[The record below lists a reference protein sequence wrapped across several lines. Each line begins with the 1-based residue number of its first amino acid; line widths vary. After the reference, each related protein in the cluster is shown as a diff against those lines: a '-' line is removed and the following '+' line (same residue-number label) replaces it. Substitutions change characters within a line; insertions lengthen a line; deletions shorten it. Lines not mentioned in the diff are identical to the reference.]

1 MTHRLVTAAVV
12 TAAAALGLTATAQ
25 AATVE
30 LKSDGTVTVRA
41 AAGENNNL
49 HVAPQGVPGVKLRD
63 FGAKLTTRGSGCS
76 VVGLEVVCPTGVAR
90 VDIALGDGN
99 DLYAGQ
105 QGFATV
111 VDAGPGNDQYFH
123 DGKTG
128 VTTTRTDFRGGAGDD
143 TASYGPATAGVIVT
157 KDGVANDGRTLNG
170 TFVIDRDNIRPD
182 VERLLGSPHNDS
194 LNGSSVAP
202 FPGKLVE
209 QFIGGAGNDVMTGGP
224 GEDFFDMSSAADG
237 ADIVR
242 GGGSTAVIDAV
253 GYGARVKPVV
263 ATIGHGIRDDGEAGE
278 ADDVTGVERVF
289 GGRGDDIISQVPGT
303 SIGLQIFAG
312 PGNDTLT
319 GAGGADFMNGDAG
332 IDTYSSGAGADTIFA
347 AHGDRDTIDC
357 GSNPLTQFDRATTD
371 ASETSVRNCENSSVG
386 RQVKR

>member
-1 MTHRLVTAAVV
+1 M
-12 TAAAALGLTATAQ
+12 
-25 AATVE
+25 
-30 LKSDGTVTVRA
+30 
-41 AAGENNNL
+41 
-49 HVAPQGVPGVKLRD
+49 
-63 FGAKLTTRGSGCS
+63 
-76 VVGLEVVCPTGVAR
+76 
-90 VDIALGDGN
+90 
-99 DLYAGQ
+99 
-105 QGFATV
+105 
-111 VDAGPGNDQYFH
+111 
-123 DGKTG
+123 
-128 VTTTRTDFRGGAGDD
+128 
-143 TASYGPATAGVIVT
+143 IVS

-194 LNGSSVAP
+194 LNGSNVAP

-253 GYGARVKPVV
+253 GYGARVDLV

-289 GGRGDDIISQVPGT
+289 GGRGDDVISQVPGT
-303 SIGLQIFAG
+303 AVPLQIFAG

-319 GAGGADFMNGDAG
+319 GASGADFFNGDVG
-332 IDTYSSGAGADTIFA
+332 SDTYSSGAGADTIFA
-347 AHGDRDTIDC
+347 AHGDRDSIDC
-357 GSNPLTQFDRATTD
+357 GTNPLTLFDRATTD
-371 ASETSVRNCENSSVG
+371 ASETLVRGCGDFERRPPGGALMFASSLAKSIAPFLAPG
-386 RQVKR
+386 EELRAP